1 MNTIYL
7 KDVLK
12 LTREELQ
19 RARIELNQTAG
30 RGGEWFIDRW
40 LKTDRQLRCD
50 GRTECSYWGWY
61 GDKRNF
67 YPGDIV
73 FSFVRTN
80 GDEWLFVSAARITD
94 VPDNSRAEYEVLDA
108 YKGFFGRLTILYHKG
123 QKFGRYVFRMKDI
136 ANKAVVK
143 EISPDMYDGKKFSG
157 YDNVRLSYSDL
168 ETIVRLRPGDWVNA
182 LENQKAVYLITDC
195 ANGKLYVGSATADS
209 GMLLARWESYVKNG
223 HGGNAEL
230 KAIVENKGLDY
241 VKDNFQYSVLEN
253 YNARV
258 GDEYVLKREKY
269 WKDVLQTVR
278 RGYNKNY

>member
-7 KDVLK
+7 KDILK
-12 LTREELQ
+12 LTGEELQ

-50 GRTECSYWGWY
+50 GRAECSYWGWY
-61 GDKRNF
+61 GSKRNF

-73 FSFVRTN
+73 FSFVRTD

-143 EISPDMYDGKKFSG
+143 EISPDMYDGKK
-157 YDNVRLSYSDL
+157 VL
-168 ETIVRLRPGDWVNA
+168 RLRQRSLVIFRSGNHSSSSSRRLGECARESKSRLPHNRLRERETLCRQRHRRFGNVA
-182 LENQKAVYLITDC
+182 CAV
-195 ANGKLYVGSATADS
+195 GKL
-209 GMLLARWESYVKNG
+209 
-223 HGGNAEL
+223 
-230 KAIVENKGLDY
+230 
-241 VKDNFQYSVLEN
+241 
-253 YNARV
+253 
-258 GDEYVLKREKY
+258 REKRA
-269 WKDVLQTVR
+269 R
-278 RGYNKNY
+278 RQRRA